1 MAGPNHTSVSTE
13 KNFFL
18 MDDKFNNFKTTGDY
32 PTSNDNPIVFDFG
45 TKPGGLELSRG
56 FKLVLGNRSLI
67 G

>member
-1 MAGPNHTSVSTE
+1 
-13 KNFFL
+13 
-18 MDDKFNNFKTTGDY
+18 MDNTFNDPKITGDY

-56 FKLVLGNRSLI
+56 FKLVFGNRSLI